1 MGIHYIGEM
10 DKGEL
15 NRTLLDQITDGQ
27 LEWTKLLNP
36 YDITTI
42 GSGETYRE
50 YPIYC
55 DSARFASELKKR
67 FPREEHGAIDQYVK
81 LVEEHMKGYDD
92 IVGAL
97 KLVPLAL
104 AQLLIKTGVVKFLNK
119 HLTNQ
124 RTTADVIRSLT
135 KDKDLQT
142 IFSYCWGDYGS
153 PPEESSFITQA
164 LLMQHFWKCGGKP
177 WHNFSDLLQ

>member
-10 DKGEL
+10 EKGEL
-15 NRTLLDQITDGQ
+15 NRTLLEQITDGQ
-27 LEWTKLLNP
+27 LEWTKLMNP

-67 FPREEHGAIDQYVK
+67 FPGEEHGAIDQYVK

-97 KLVPLAL
+97 KLVPLPL
-104 AQLLIKTGVVKFLNK
+104 AEFIIKTGVVKFLNK
-119 HLTNQ
+119 HLMK
-124 RTTADVIRSLT
+124 RGCI
-135 KDKDLQT
+135 
-142 IFSYCWGDYGS
+142 
-153 PPEESSFITQA
+153 E
-164 LLMQHFWKCGGKP
+164 
-177 WHNFSDLLQ
+177 